1 MSQISNS
8 DYLESYNNNI
18 IFNLMNIS
26 VFKKEKKLD
35 QECSTING
43 SSNKKDLFD

>member
-8 DYLESYNNNI
+8 DYLKSYNNNT

-35 QECSTING
+35 QEC
-43 SSNKKDLFD
+43 